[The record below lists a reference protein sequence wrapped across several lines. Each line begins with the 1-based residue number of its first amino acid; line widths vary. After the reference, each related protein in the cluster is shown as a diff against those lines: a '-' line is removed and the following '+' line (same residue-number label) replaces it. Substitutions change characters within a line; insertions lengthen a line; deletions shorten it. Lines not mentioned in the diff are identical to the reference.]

1 MGDSLSAG
9 DCLLISG
16 TAAALDSAKYNK
28 SGLIATHQYHTLL
41 SFFMQLVQ

>member
-16 TAAALDSAKYNK
+16 TAAALDSAKYNIIYCI
-28 SGLIATHQYHTLL
+28 SQNP
-41 SFFMQLVQ
+41 V